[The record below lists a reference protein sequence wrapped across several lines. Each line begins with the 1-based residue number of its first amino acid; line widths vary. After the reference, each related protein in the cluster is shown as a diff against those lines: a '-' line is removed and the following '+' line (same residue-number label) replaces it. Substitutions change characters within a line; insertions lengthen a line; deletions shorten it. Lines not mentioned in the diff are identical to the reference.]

1 MKFVAQAGPFASAL
15 ALATAG
21 VRASKKKL
29 PALLGAVRL
38 ETADGAVLIS
48 CSSNYMAISAR
59 VEAEVIEPGHV
70 AVPDRLAAL
79 TFAAKAELT
88 LSATANNATIVCG
101 NSRSRLDILPWQNL
115 PDPLALTGETASLVI
130 VDTDLL
136 RLLWPLYVVESGPTA
151 RHIFSGVFLHNAD
164 DLVSVAVDGGGA
176 RLMRAKIILAGAGE
190 FSQGRDLI
198 IPALSVQVLSRLL
211 RPVQNREIQLRRSR
225 AVFAVDTDSFSFVTP
240 LIAAQFPEYERLI
253 PASLSNRASCDRAE
267 LVASLDRLAAVST
280 AESPLVALSW
290 SDGGPLNVY
299 LARQPLVGSDAIG
312 AETKG
317 DADIALPLSQLG
329 DMIGNFGSDRI
340 HFETAEGSPLVIRN
354 DGKLALITRSAWQHF
369 RKEEHGAK
377 AVA

>member
-1 MKFVAQAGPFASAL
+1 MKFIAQAGAFASAL
-15 ALATAG
+15 SLATAG

-48 CSSNYMAISAR
+48 CSSNHMAISAR

-79 TFAAKAELT
+79 AFAAKAELT

-101 NSRSRLDILPWQNL
+101 NSRSRLDILPWQDL
-115 PDPLALTGETASLVI
+115 PDPLALTGETASLVT
-130 VDTDLL
+130 VDADLL
-136 RLLWPLYVVESGPTA
+136 RLLWPLYVVESGTTA
-151 RHIFSGVFLHNAD
+151 RHIFSGVFLHNAG
-164 DLVSVAVDGGGA
+164 DLVSVAVDGAGA
-176 RLMRAKIILAGAGE
+176 RLMRAKIIAGE
-190 FSQGRDLI
+190 FSQSRDLI

-211 RPVQNREIQLRRSR
+211 RPAKNREVRLRRSR
-225 AVFAVDTDSFSFVTP
+225 TLFAVDTDSFSFVTP

-253 PASLSNRASCDRAE
+253 PANSSNRASCDRAE
-267 LVASLDRLAAVST
+267 LAASLDRLVAVST

-340 HFETAEGSPLVIRN
+340 HFETAEASPLVIRDN
-354 DGKLALITRSAWQHF
+354 GKLALITRSQWIF
-369 RKEEHGAK
+369 GKEEHGAK